1 MNNFSSKKEPSKT
14 NFFIDTNPI
23 ASNFDVEKA
32 KKSYVSSSHFLEN
45 QIIFIFVHNNGPK
58 LGNSYIFSKKDY
70 F

>member
-45 QIIFIFVHNNGPK
+45 QIIFIFCTQ
-58 LGNSYIFSKKDY
+58 
-70 F
+70 